1 MLLLGL
7 GTNLGD
13 RLQNLRD
20 AVNAIHQLDGV
31 SVSVTASL
39 YETDP
44 VDCPPDSEPFYNTV
58 IGVTTTRS
66 AEELLPLFRATEAN
80 LGRPNVHGH
89 HTPRTIDI
97 DLLANGDITINT
109 PTLTLP
115 HPRMLQRRFVLQPL
129 ADIAGSLILPGQML
143 TIAEHLAALQS
154 PEPPL
159 KLVAKNWLPPPLIKK
174 PTTC

>member
-20 AVNAIHQLDGV
+20 AVTAIQQLDGV
-31 SVSVTASL
+31 SVSVAASL

-44 VDCPPDSEPFYNTV
+44 VDCPPGSEPFYNTV
-58 IGVTTTRS
+58 IGVVTSRS
-66 AEELLPLFRATEAN
+66 AEELLPLFRAVEAN

-97 DLLANGDITINT
+97 DLLADGDVAIHT

-115 HPRMLQRRFVLQPL
+115 HPRMLERRFVLQPL
-129 ADIAGSLILPGQML
+129 AEIAGLLVLPGQTL
-143 TIAEHLAALQS
+143 TIAEHLATLQS

-159 KLVAKNWLPPPLIKK
+159 KLVTEKWLPEEI
-174 PTTC
+174 